1 MVRYLPHSELD
12 KNKWDVCIEHATYPI
27 IYGYSWYL
35 DVICPGWDALIEGD
49 YESVFPLTWKR
60 KFGIYYLTQPY
71 FAQQLGIFSMAEM
84 TPDKMQDFFNA
95 VPKKFLHYD
104 IMLNPQNVF
113 QMNGKLHSDVRKTY
127 HVPLHYTYDKIYG
140 SYSGDTKRN
149 LKRNANKNLA
159 VQKINAEEI
168 IELYKKNVWRKTP
181 GVTLDNYETLRKLV
195 NEIENKNTRQC
206 RTLGVFENNEL
217 CAGGIF
223 LISDKKII
231 FLFGAANR
239 TGRKNAAM
247 RFLFDRMIK
256 QYCRKNYVLD
266 FEGSCINT
274 VEYFYKGF
282 GPHKVTFLNV
292 HFNRFRVL
300 DYSIAIKQK
309 LSKMVLKMFL

>member
-1 MVRYLPHSELD
+1 MNEL
-12 KNKWDVCIEHATYPI
+12 KRKTLIESGAT
-27 IYGYSWYL
+27 
-35 DVICPGWDALIEGD
+35 VVCPGPGASATISGPVADP
-49 YESVFPLTWKR
+49 PLRSAAHDW
-60 KFGIYYLTQPY
+60 
-71 FAQQLGIFSMAEM
+71 ASA
-84 TPDKMQDFFNA
+84 
-95 VPKKFLHYD
+95 
-104 IMLNPQNVF
+104 
-113 QMNGKLHSDVRKTY
+113 
-127 HVPLHYTYDKIYG
+127 
-140 SYSGDTKRN
+140 N
-149 LKRNANKNLA
+149 LEARPIQRNANKNLA

-282 GPHKVTFLNV
+282 GPYKVTFLNV
-292 HFNRFRVL
+292 HFSRFRVL
-300 DYSIAIKQK
+300 DYSISIKQK